1 MVVVSGATVCTQ
13 PECKGQVV
21 YTITSKGMEVDM
33 QFFPNDAL
41 PEIPEVGLLFELP
54 PDFENLT
61 YLGAG
66 PEENYI
72 DRCNA
77 TQIGLY
83 NTTVTDLYTDYL
95 KPRSAAIAPVCATPP
110 WWGRRRCLAWWRSR

>member
-1 MVVVSGATVCTQ
+1 M
-13 PECKGQVV
+13 
-21 YTITSKGMEVDM
+21 
-33 QFFPNDAL
+33 
-41 PEIPEVGLLFELP
+41 GLLFELP

-95 KPRSAAIAPVCATPP
+95 KPQECGNRTGVRYATLVGQKKVFSLVAEPVM
-110 WWGRRRCLAWWRSR
+110 

>member
-1 MVVVSGATVCTQ
+1 MVSGATVCTQ
-13 PECKGQVV
+13 PECKGQVI

-61 YLGAG
+61 YLV
-66 PEENYI
+66 
-72 DRCNA
+72 
-77 TQIGLY
+77 L
-83 NTTVTDLYTDYL
+83 
-95 KPRSAAIAPVCATPP
+95 
-110 WWGRRRCLAWWRSR
+110 GRRRTILIGATRRRSGCTTPRLPTFIPII

>member
-1 MVVVSGATVCTQ
+1 MTAAKGGCGHGATVCTQ

-41 PEIPEVGLLFELP
+41 RRSEVGLLFELP

-66 PEENYI
+66 PKTI
-72 DRCNA
+72 TLIGA
-77 TQIGLY
+77 T
-83 NTTVTDLYTDYL
+83 
-95 KPRSAAIAPVCATPP
+95 
-110 WWGRRRCLAWWRSR
+110 RRRSGCTTPRLPTFIPII